1 MTRVEE
7 VRERGPGEV
16 RQIEKAENQD
26 VSGYLATIL

>member
-1 MTRVEE
+1 MTMIEE

-16 RQIEKAENQD
+16 REIEIAENQD

>member
-1 MTRVEE
+1 MTRVQE

-16 RQIEKAENQD
+16 RQIEIAENQD

>member
-7 VRERGPGEV
+7 VRERGQGEV
-16 RQIEKAENQD
+16 RRIEIAENQD